1 MPASAWGGLK
11 KYNYYNFV
19 KDNKL
24 ILAADN
30 LQITNSYI
38 AQAIQNTDPE
48 PIVEMVL
55 NCENS
60 GAEIID
66 INSGHLS
73 RDAELKMTFLVN
85 TVQETS
91 ELPVIID
98 TANPVAIEAGLRA
111 NKKKAVINGFSLAP
125 QRLAQVLP
133 LAKKYKADIIGYLL
147 YPDGHVPMNGQ
158 ERLDIAIELLKEFDK
173 EGIDRDRLI
182 IDPVLV
188 PISWENGNLQAME
201 VLSVIKLLPE
211 VFGFPVRTIIGLS
224 NLTTGE
230 GHRKKKLFLERAY
243 LSMLASSGL
252 SIALLNIFHPETVKT
267 ASACRALMNEK
278 IFTWEALQI

>member
-1 MPASAWGGLK
+1 MNLCPPVPGGLK

-125 QRLAQVLP
+125 
-133 LAKKYKADIIGYLL
+133 KKYKADIIGYLL

-158 ERLDIAIELLKEFDK
+158 ERLNIAVELLKE
-173 EGIDRDRLI
+173 
-182 IDPVLV
+182 
-188 PISWENGNLQAME
+188 
-201 VLSVIKLLPE
+201 
-211 VFGFPVRTIIGLS
+211 
-224 NLTTGE
+224 
-230 GHRKKKLFLERAY
+230 
-243 LSMLASSGL
+243 
-252 SIALLNIFHPETVKT
+252 
-267 ASACRALMNEK
+267 
-278 IFTWEALQI
+278 